1 LEDHVYNNFMALSVA
16 IRILCSPSLHRKLN
30 NYAEKLLLYF
40 VIEFKNI
47 YGKEFMSFNIHGLL
61 HLANDSLN
69 HGNLDDFS
77 TFPFENALGHLK
89 KMLRSPNKPLQ
100 QVARKL
106 HLKQVDL
113 LQEKLYNLS
122 RELPQTEFDYRL
134 FFKLQTPDWVLN
146 LRNEKD
152 VYFYT
157 VNDKFVRVKK
167 IRTKQ
172 GEGYDPTSNIY
183 FECDVFKGNFV
194 NMFTSPCDSV

>member
-1 LEDHVYNNFMALSVA
+1 M
-16 IRILCSPSLHRKLN
+16 
-30 NYAEKLLLYF
+30 
-40 VIEFKNI
+40 
-47 YGKEFMSFNIHGLL
+47 L

-69 HGNLDDFS
+69 HGNLDEFS

-89 KMLRSPNKPLQ
+89 KMLRSLNKPLQ

-106 HLKQVDL
+106 HLKQIDL

-122 RELPQTEFDYRL
+122 GELPQTEFDYGL
-134 FFKLQTPDWVLN
+134 FFKLQTPDWVF
-146 LRNEKD
+146 RNEKD

-172 GEGYDPTSNIY
+172 GEGYDSMSNIH

-194 NMFTSPCDSV
+194 NMFTSPCDSVQMKIYKLKKPEIEHQILLSLIDIRFKCKKLSIIWKNRKNSGNGLAYKF